1 MPGRGTAKVAVM
13 VATPNGSG
21 STRQTKHEKV
31 QKTMGLTK
39 LENNAAL
46 VVIDLQKGM
55 LSAPTVHPLD
65 EIVRNAANLAAAFR
79 RQGHPVMLVNVAGG
93 APRRTEI
100 TRPVI
105 TRTPDWTD
113 LVDELDVQPEDH
125 LVTKMRWGA
134 FYGTSLD
141 AQLKELGVTQVV
153 LAGVSTSAGVES
165 TARSAHE
172 HGYHVVLVKDAMTDR
187 DAEAHR
193 NSIERIFP
201 KLGETTT
208 TTEVLAMLGAPG
220 A

>member
-1 MPGRGTAKVAVM
+1 M
-13 VATPNGSG
+13 VVLFETPSGSG
-21 STRQTKHEKV
+21 STRQTKHEKA
-31 QKTMGLTK
+31 QKTMGLTN

-46 VVIDLQKGM
+46 VVIDLQKGIV
-55 LSAPTVHPLD
+55 SAPTVHPLD
-65 EIVRNAANLAAAFR
+65 EIVRDAANLAAAFR

-93 APRRTEI
+93 APGRTEI

-105 TRTPDWTD
+105 SRAPDWTD
-113 LVDELDVQPEDH
+113 LVDELDVKPEDH

-141 AQLKELGVTQVV
+141 AQLKELGVTQVI

-165 TARSAHE
+165 TARSAYE

-208 TTEVLAMLGAPG
+208 TAEVLAMLGAPG